1 MIKALIFDFD
11 GVIID
16 SVDIKTKA
24 FRKLFAQYPDKVDA
38 IIDYHIHNM
47 GVSRF
52 VKFRHIYSNILNLS
66 LSKDEELRL
75 GEKFSELVLEE
86 VLLAGFVAGAV
97 EFLKQYHKKYLM
109 YIASGT
115 PQQELDLIVGKR
127 GLRGY
132 FRKIYGSPLTKEEI
146 VMDIL
151 SQNNLEPKEVVFI
164 GDAETDIRAAQDTG
178 VNFIAQVNNSQHLLA
193 GYKNK
198 ISGLHSLEDA
208 LKGYE
213 GYKKQ

>member
-24 FRKLFAQYPDKVDA
+24 FRKLFAQYPDKVDC
-38 IIDYHIHNM
+38 ITDYHMHNM

-66 LSKDEELRL
+66 LSKDEELKL

-86 VLLAGFVAGAV
+86 VLLTGFVSGAL
-97 EFLKQYHKKYLM
+97 EFLKHYHKKYLM

-115 PQQELDLIVGKR
+115 PQQELDLIIEKR

-132 FRKIYGSPLTKEEI
+132 FSKIYGSPLTKKEI

-151 SQNNLEPKEVVFI
+151 SQNILRPKEVVFI

-178 VNFIAQVNNSQHLLA
+178 VNFIARVNSQHHLLA
-193 GYKNK
+193 GYENK
-198 ISGLHSLEDA
+198 IPNLSSLENA
-208 LKGYE
+208 LKEYE
-213 GYKKQ
+213 